1 MLDSLG
7 VFNLPTLN
15 LHCNLGAQVVPL
27 SPPAGTH
34 MPLSPADLYGM
45 WYPTVR
51 RALQAISKMKRSLDV
66 RYMTTS
72 FSLIFTYRNHILHIF
87 ILLSLH

>member
-1 MLDSLG
+1 MAAAIGLFAELLAR
-7 VFNLPTLN
+7 FINLLTVKI
-15 LHCNLGAQVVPL
+15 GAQVVPL

-66 RYMTTS
+66 RNRIIIT
-72 FSLIFTYRNHILHIF
+72 FL
-87 ILLSLH
+87 